1 MSTPKE
7 DYRPRTR
14 RGPPG
19 FHMPTAHSPIQ
30 RPDPGF
36 SESPIEPINLVI
48 PPPPRSPAPQP
59 PSPASFYSASSS
71 PHSDPGYDSDSTSTV
86 EAKAEDNDDAG
97 FDSDDALS
105 LPAFYQNPHA
115 SHSDE
120 TLGTIGSIGSIGT
133 VGTMG
138 TMDTMG
144 AALRSLGPAQ
154 RPTIRGIRSRVASM
168 DKNGGV
174 VMTERRTS
182 NVASGVVNGPR
193 LMPKMKAK
201 PMQAQGYALL
211 DDSREKEKHLDVKTM
226 TVLRPK
232 DRRSLET
239 PSSLSLS
246 TNLLGLPSSQAS
258 PTTNVG
264 SRRPLSSAVAAH
276 KALVGG
282 GEDVHGSLPTKV
294 SIPASNTQPPPRP
307 PRRVHRVPPPLVLQ
321 PPSSKN
327 LEAQLAITPKS
338 STSFRFPPPPTPL
351 SPALSFM
358 SSMSALSTVSTIA
371 AVMLNRPK
379 SKQPRISE
387 KELRRRRF
395 LKLTKTLGDDV
406 PPELVSVKAAAPR
419 RSRTISFGARG
430 KFGGSRDERG
440 AGKRDSMVEN
450 AKGSSRMRKKRKDS
464 FDGRRTAGARHSIAV
479 SPLEANFPSIPEGYD
494 RYDEPLSP
502 ISPNVLRKYPSIR
515 RRSTSNPNGRPIS
528 ETFSRTS
535 VNPTPVLSPE
545 PGEHE
550 PPVVT
555 PYFEDHPFRL
565 VVEES
570 SPTPAPTVPR
580 FVDADGK
587 AAPTQ
592 IRKVTGSGPRAATQ
606 VNEEADDGGR
616 SSSYSMNNPWM
627 RTSLA
632 LPLSYDTPFI
642 EYALPC
648 GVDRKVAEGRLG
660 AGHHRRMSSLDAIS
674 PRRIS
679 ALEPLTDDT
688 QIQYRSSRD
697 VGGDAADTF
706 GGRFSA
712 IGGLRRSNGT
722 YLDVPQEVDGD
733 DGEWENVENG
743 IYRKERRQG
752 WSGEWNQ
759 PHIQTVIEKLR
770 QL

>member
-1 MSTPKE
+1 
-7 DYRPRTR
+7 
-14 RGPPG
+14 
-19 FHMPTAHSPIQ
+19 MPTAHSPIQ
-30 RPDPGF
+30 RTDPGF
-36 SESPIEPINLVI
+36 SESPIEPIDLVI

-86 EAKAEDNDDAG
+86 EANAGDHDDGGDKDDTG

-105 LPAFYQNPHA
+105 LPAFYRNPHA
-115 SHSDE
+115 SNSDE

-154 RPTIRGIRSRVASM
+154 RPTIRGIRSRVASV
-168 DKNGGV
+168 DRNGGV
-174 VMTERRTS
+174 VMTERRPS
-182 NVASGVVNGPR
+182 DVGNGVVNGPR
-193 LMPKMKAK
+193 LRPKV
-201 PMQAQGYALL
+201 QAGSTRAQVYPVV
-211 DDSREKEKHLDVKTM
+211 DDSREQEKPLQVKA
-226 TVLRPK
+226 VLRPK
-232 DRRSLET
+232 DQRSLET
-239 PSSLSLS
+239 PSSLALS
-246 TNLLGLPSSQAS
+246 TNLHGLPSSQAS
-258 PTTNVG
+258 PITNVG
-264 SRRPLSSAVAAH
+264 AQRPLSSAVAAH
-276 KALVGG
+276 KALIGG
-282 GEDVHGSLPTKV
+282 NEDVPGSLPTKV
-294 SIPASNTQPPPRP
+294 NIPASSTQPPPRP

-321 PPSSKN
+321 PPAPSFKN
-327 LEAQLAITPKS
+327 LEAQLALTPKS

-358 SSMSALSTVSTIA
+358 SSMSAISTVSTIA

-379 SKQPRISE
+379 TKQPRISE

-395 LKLTKTLGDDV
+395 LKLTKTLGEDV

-440 AGKRDSMVEN
+440 TGKRDSMIEN

-515 RRSTSNPNGRPIS
+515 RRSTSNPSGRPIS
-528 ETFSRTS
+528 ETFSRAS

-545 PGEHE
+545 PGEQE
-550 PPVVT
+550 PPVTT

-580 FVDADGK
+580 FLDADGK

-592 IRKVTGSGPRAATQ
+592 TRKVTGSGPR
-606 VNEEADDGGR
+606 VNTEAKEKELDDGGR

-660 AGHHRRMSSLDAIS
+660 VGHHRRMSSLDAIS
-674 PRRIS
+674 SRRIS
-679 ALEPLTDDT
+679 GLEPLSDDT
-688 QIQYRSSRD
+688 HIQYRSSTD
-697 VGGDAADTF
+697 VGGGGADPSA
-706 GGRFSA
+706 GRFSA

-722 YLDVPQEVDGD
+722 FLDVPQEVDGD